1 MNSMLVAVLA
11 LAAFGA
17 ASAQTTTA
25 AIDQN
30 SWSFMLNRDA
40 SCATRYQTLVEDPF
54 YANDLICKTQVKRA
68 LETYVK
74 TDCPST
80 TAPSSTVWRCM
91 SGYNATSGQVDQN
104 RIDAWTTFLKGCEV
118 LYIAQRVNTAESEDG
133 FQWRDNSC
141 FGRFKSMD
149 EFVAYLK
156 NTQGGDGGSAG
167 SVFVS
172 ALNVVLALALALFLL
187 R

>member
-1 MNSMLVAVLA
+1 MNTMLVAVLA
-11 LAAFGA
+11 LVALGA
-17 ASAQTTTA
+17 ASAQTTA
-25 AIDQN
+25 AVDQN
-30 SWSFMLNRDA
+30 SWGFMLRRDA
-40 SCATRYQTLVEDPF
+40 SCATRYQTLIEDPF
-54 YANDLICKTQVKRA
+54 YANDPLCKAQVKRA

-74 TDCPST
+74 ADCPN
-80 TAPSSTVWRCM
+80 TAAATSSVWKCM
-91 SGYNATSGQVDQN
+91 SGFNATSGQVAQA
-104 RIDAWTTFLKGCEV
+104 RVDAWTTFLKGCEV

-156 NTQGGDGGSAG
+156 NTKGDGGGSAG

-187 R
+187 H

>member
-1 MNSMLVAVLA
+1 MCGSDCGVTAVLH
-11 LAAFGA
+11 LV
-17 ASAQTTTA
+17 TRNTHPPWPR
-25 AIDQN
+25 
-30 SWSFMLNRDA
+30 SWLS
-40 SCATRYQTLVEDPF
+40 
-54 YANDLICKTQVKRA
+54 
-68 LETYVK
+68 
-74 TDCPST
+74 
-80 TAPSSTVWRCM
+80 
-91 SGYNATSGQVDQN
+91 
-104 RIDAWTTFLKGCEV
+104 
-118 LYIAQRVNTAESEDG
+118 QRVNTAESEDG

>member
-91 SGYNATSGQVDQN
+91 SGYNATSGQVDQVRKSGICRRMARAWRTLACDVRLTLGLMAAQN

-118 LYIAQRVNTAESEDG
+118 LYIAQVRLARVAMTLIRLMS
-133 FQWRDNSC
+133 
-141 FGRFKSMD
+141 GRAAVPRMPCPCKS
-149 EFVAYLK
+149 
-156 NTQGGDGGSAG
+156 
-167 SVFVS
+167 
-172 ALNVVLALALALFLL
+172 